1 MIALPVKGNLRL
13 HRLPRDR
20 EGPRVGYLGH
30 DCSKQGMRMMVLTQI
45 AAETVVRRGY
55 NMEVF

>member
-1 MIALPVKGNLRL
+1 MKGNLRL

-30 DCSKQGMRMMVLTQI
+30 DCNKQGMRMMVLTQI